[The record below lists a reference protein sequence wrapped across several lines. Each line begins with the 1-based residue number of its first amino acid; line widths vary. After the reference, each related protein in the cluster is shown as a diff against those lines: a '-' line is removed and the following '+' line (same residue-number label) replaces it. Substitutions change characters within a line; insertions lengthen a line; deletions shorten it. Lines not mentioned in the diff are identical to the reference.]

1 MYEPCPN
8 PPTIQ
13 ITLLKQNSNGLGYRM
28 KAPNSKF
35 ASSVDENIDF
45 NLGSADSKQTIENPV
60 LSEEYLQAHNAEII
74 AGPFELSACMDLSDQ
89 GGLVILTSPKL
100 FKTKGKNYLL
110 HIKTMADPSKD
121 GQGKMRGELMLKN

>member
-1 MYEPCPN
+1 MILVIFLIN
-8 PPTIQ
+8 WI
-13 ITLLKQNSNGLGYRM
+13 ILG
-28 KAPNSKF
+28 
-35 ASSVDENIDF
+35 
-45 NLGSADSKQTIENPV
+45 TIENPV

-74 AGPFELSACMDLSDQ
+74 AGPFELSSCMDLSDQ

-121 GQGKMRGELMLKN
+121 GQGKMRGKLNN

>member
-1 MYEPCPN
+1 MNQKKNVPDKPWIIKYIEELEQTATDLRFYFCNFNFYYIFRTTWDEHIIELTLPKTSSLGHIDFKFSLYEPCPN

-45 NLGSADSKQTIENPV
+45 NLGSSDSKGKINFIFFV
-60 LSEEYLQAHNAEII
+60 
-74 AGPFELSACMDLSDQ
+74 
-89 GGLVILTSPKL
+89 VI
-100 FKTKGKNYLL
+100 
-110 HIKTMADPSKD
+110 
-121 GQGKMRGELMLKN
+121 